1 MEQLTRRVYQLQ
13 EQIALFE
20 AQLVA
25 QAEDTKVTRQAVS
38 EVGGDCPSWLIFQYF
53 PLAGLTPLARAHV
66 LCTMWDKSF
75 TVCSC
80 LEE

>member
-1 MEQLTRRVYQLQ
+1 MDQLTRRAHQLQ

-38 EVGGDCPSWLIFQYF
+38 EVGGDFFLVVNISLWQ
-53 PLAGLTPLARAHV
+53 G
-66 LCTMWDKSF
+66 
-75 TVCSC
+75 
-80 LEE
+80 